1 MKKILRSGKVFV
13 LNMLKLLLW
22 ALRYRKSSKTEP
34 GSNRGKKIV
43 AVGNGPSAAEFPYE
57 QYIAQG
63 YDLCCVNYFALDE
76 EKFFRLKPKF
86 YCCVDP
92 LIANPQVEANQK
104 LRKVLERVDWELNF
118 VCYAD
123 EHMVVDNPHIRYRY
137 VNGNTFMAADSHV
150 KHYLYRK
157 NMASC
162 GFQNVLVAVEYYFIM
177 TQADHVI
184 LTGVENDW
192 HRELVVDENC
202 EVYRECVHFYGTK
215 RVEVTRAGVIAKGEL
230 YRYFGWYALTLEQ
243 HAFMADFARSNGVRV
258 ENACLPSF
266 IDAFP
271 KIRV

>member
-1 MKKILRSGKVFV
+1 MGKIVQACKQTVKDGWQLISW
-13 LNMLKLLLW
+13 LKH
-22 ALRYRKSSKTEP
+22 YRKSSKTEP

-86 YCCVDP
+86 YCGVDP
-92 LIANPQVEANQK
+92 AIANTALEATNK
-104 LRKVLERVDWELNF
+104 LHKILQRVDWDMHF
-118 VCYAD
+118 ICYAD
-123 EHMVVDNPHIRYRY
+123 NHLEVDNPKIHYRY
-137 VNGNTFMAADSHV
+137 VNHNTFVSPTSST
-150 KHYLYRK
+150 KNYLYRK

-177 TQADHVI
+177 TQAEHVI

-192 HRELVVDENC
+192 HRELVVDEDC

-230 YRYFGWYALTLEQ
+230 YRYMEWYALTLRQ
-243 HAFMADFARSNGVRV
+243 HAIMADFARSNGVRV